1 MERQKETEPDNERR
15 CQRQRDTQNGR
26 EREAEERGE
35 KKSSVTNTD
44 TGSV

>member
-1 MERQKETEPDNERR
+1 MPETERHPKWE
-15 CQRQRDTQNGR
+15 R
-26 EREAEERGE
+26 EREAEER

>member
-1 MERQKETEPDNERR
+1 MPETERHPKWE
-15 CQRQRDTQNGR
+15 R

>member
-1 MERQKETEPDNERR
+1 MRDDARDRETPKMGE
-15 CQRQRDTQNGR
+15 R

>member
-1 MERQKETEPDNERR
+1 MPETERHPKWERERGRGERR
-15 CQRQRDTQNGR
+15 
-26 EREAEERGE
+26 E